1 MNLSEDEVSFLLTYL
16 KKGFK
21 LLFPNRCQCLACLKV
36 TSLETMAEGDG
47 CHIFVASVFNT
58 VVPVLRKSLLFT

>member
-1 MNLSEDEVSFLLTYL
+1 MNLSKGEVSFPLQCL

-21 LLFPNRCQCLACLKV
+21 LLFPNLCQCLACLKM
-36 TSLETMAEGDG
+36 TSLETMAKGDG
-47 CHIFVASVFNT
+47 CHIFVTSIFNT